1 MTSSAT
7 LSNSVIDGNTDDG
20 VYAKDHASIVVANS
34 LILNNKPFGVN
45 IEGEAHIVVSHSALF
60 GNAADLN
67 DKVTKSE
74 GLILADPMV
83 DDAYRPKA
91 GSPLSGVRDPDLNR
105 PIGLDAMG
113 DK

>member
-1 MTSSAT
+1 
-7 LSNSVIDGNTDDG
+7 
-20 VYAKDHASIVVANS
+20 VANS

-67 DKVTKSE
+67 DKVAKGE

-91 GSPLSGVRDPDLNR
+91 GSPLSNVRDPDLNR
-105 PIGLDAMG
+105 PIGLDLEG